1 MRYPLAGRETLQ
13 MITGGGGVL
22 AGAAGLAVYLAKRAL
37 YPAAVPLAV
46 GGGLMWLG
54 RNMGDAFAE
63 VSESGLRVKLGVLF
77 DQTIPLSD
85 IARVN
90 TTQWNLL
97 GGLGVRTN
105 LKDMVAVVTGTGQV
119 AEVQLWRPIRLP
131 VIPKLYHVRAM
142 KLIVSP
148 EHLDSFI
155 SDLRGRLAGE

>member
-22 AGAAGLAVYLAKRAL
+22 AGAAGLATFFVQRAL
-37 YPAAVPLAV
+37 YPAAIPLAV

-54 RNMGDAFAE
+54 RNMGEAFAE
-63 VSESGLRVKLGVLF
+63 VSEQGLRIKLGVLF
-77 DQTIPLSD
+77 DEKIPLSD
-85 IARVN
+85 IARV
-90 TTQWNLL
+90 TTTNWNLL

-119 AEVQLWRPIRLP
+119 ADIQLWRPIRLP
-131 VIPKLYHVRAM
+131 VIPKLYHVRALR
-142 KLIVSP
+142 LIVSP